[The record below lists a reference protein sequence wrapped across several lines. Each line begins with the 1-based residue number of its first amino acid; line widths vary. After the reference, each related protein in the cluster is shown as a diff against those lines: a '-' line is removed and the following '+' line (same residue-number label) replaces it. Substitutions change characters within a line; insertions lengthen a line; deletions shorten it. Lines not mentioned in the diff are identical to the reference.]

1 MEGVAQGIAGAARG
15 RGTYHLPGSC
25 IMATAHR
32 IVSAARESE
41 GLQEYPRNITSSS
54 RNGNLPP
61 KTWRRRQATALM
73 TPADGQARAL
83 HPLLLFPA

>member
-25 IMATAHR
+25 IMAIAHR
-32 IVSAARESE
+32 IVSAVCESE
-41 GLQEYPRNITSSS
+41 DLQEYPRNITSSS
-54 RNGNLPP
+54 RNGNLPTR
-61 KTWRRRQATALM
+61 KRRQATALM

-83 HPLLLFPA
+83 HPLLLLPA